1 MLIMTKLYNESE
13 KIILTIPIKLLKKLK
28 EEKNRFAYQSIQS
41 IILEALRERY
51 YKKKT
56 EGKSNRGRP
65 PELDLLKAA
74 SRKSLN

>member
-1 MLIMTKLYNESE
+1 MLIMTKLYKESE

-56 EGKSNRGRP
+56 EGKSIRGRP
-65 PELDLLKAA
+65 LELDLLKAA
-74 SRKSLN
+74 IRKRP